1 MLRMKMTIKVLVLAV
16 TLGGLVAALTPQF
29 AEGARGGARGGG
41 GASRSGPASSGSVN
55 RSHRNNRAD
64 RSGNRRDNRRNIG
77 DNRRDSRRDVRD
89 DRHDFRED
97 RVRRH
102 RARHLTYAAFRALS
116 CRTTVV
122 IVNGIRYYG
131 CGDIYYERVYQGSSV
146 VYVIVVPPGY

>member
-1 MLRMKMTIKVLVLAV
+1 MHRMKMTIKVLVLTV
-16 TLGGLVAALTPQF
+16 TLGGLVTALTPQF
-29 AEGARGGARGGG
+29 AEGARGGSRGGG

-55 RSHRNNRAD
+55 RSHRNDRAN
-64 RSGNRRDNRRNIG
+64 RSGHRRDA
-77 DNRRDSRRDVRD
+77 RRDVRD

-116 CRTTVV
+116 CRSTVV

-131 CGDIYYERVYQGSSV
+131 CGGTYYERVYQGSSV

>member
-1 MLRMKMTIKVLVLAV
+1 MKMLRMKMTIKVLVLAV

-64 RSGNRRDNRRNIG
+64 RSGNRRDNRR
-77 DNRRDSRRDVRD
+77 DVRD

-116 CRTTVV
+116 CRSTVV

-131 CGDIYYERVYQGSSV
+131 CGSLYYERVYQGSSV

>member
-1 MLRMKMTIKVLVLAV
+1 MKMLRMKMTIKVLVLTV

-55 RSHRNNRAD
+55 RSHRNNRAN
-64 RSGNRRDNRRNIG
+64 RSGNRRDA
-77 DNRRDSRRDVRD
+77 RRDVRD
-89 DRHDFRED
+89 DRHDFHED

-116 CRTTVV
+116 CRSTVV

-131 CGDIYYERVYQGSSV
+131 CGGTYYERVYQGSSV
-146 VYVIVVPPGY
+146 VYIIVVPPGY